1 MELFKNSRRIRIDY
15 KDIMNY
21 QQPFCMILKVNKF
34 QGKKTKY
41 DVWEVRNGVEAEE
54 IRKKYKEAGRSTSYW
69 AFYNNLNE
77 LLKEND
83 SNKLSLNP
91 RIRGKNKKEK
101 NKLQEMTSMSV
112 QNVDKNLAR
121 QIKVFSAFYDCRQD
135 DIIIKA
141 LEEFVNNHKKD
152 IFL

>member
-34 QGKKTKY
+34 QGTKNKY
-41 DVWEVRNGVEAEE
+41 DVWEVRNGAEAEE
-54 IRKKYKEAGRSTSYW
+54 IRKKYKEAGRNTSYW

-91 RIRGKNKKEK
+91 RIRGKNKKTK

>member
-34 QGKKTKY
+34 QGTKNKY
-41 DVWEVRNGVEAEE
+41 DVWEVRNGAEAEE
-54 IRKKYKEAGRSTSYW
+54 IRKKYKEAGRNTSYW

-101 NKLQEMTSMSV
+101 NKSQEITSMSV
-112 QNVDKNLAR
+112 QNVEKNLAR

>member
-34 QGKKTKY
+34 QGTKTKY

-121 QIKVFSAFYDCRQD
+121 QIKVFSVFYDCRQD